1 MALSHIP
8 VLLAE
13 TLEALAVKA
22 GGFYVDG
29 TAGGGGHA
37 EAILQASAPDGRL
50 LALDRDE
57 TAVRRVQ
64 ERLRRWGER
73 VRVVHGRFADMA
85 EWVARLGAGPVD
97 GVFFDL
103 GMSSFQVDDPAR
115 GFSFLRDGPLDMR
128 MDRASTQT
136 AARWLNEASE
146 SEMMRGF
153 REWGEEQAARRIAR
167 AIVQRRAERPF
178 ARTGEL
184 AELVAAVKGGRRGK
198 RIHPATQIFQAVR
211 MAVNNEAE
219 QIVLGLEAALE
230 TVRPGGRV
238 AAISFHSVEDR
249 LVKRTLGAHVPR
261 WESLQEGG
269 QRRHGRLPSV
279 RWVRRKPWVAG
290 PEERASNPRSRSAKL
305 RAVEVENLA
314 A

>member
-1 MALSHIP
+1 MAFSHMP

-37 EAILQASAPDGRL
+37 EAILRASEPDGRL

-57 TAVRRVQ
+57 AAVRRVR
-64 ERLRRWGER
+64 ERLQAWGER
-73 VRVVHGRFADMA
+73 VQVVHGRFSEIA
-85 EWVARLGAGPVD
+85 EWVSRFGPGPAD
-97 GVFFDL
+97 GVLFDL

-115 GFSFLRDGPLDMR
+115 GFSFQSDGPLDMR
-128 MDRASTQT
+128 MDLSAPRT
-136 AARWLNEASE
+136 AAQWLNEEPE
-146 SEMMRGF
+146 SEMARVLK
-153 REWGEEQAARRIAR
+153 EWGEEPAAKRIAR
-167 AIVQRRAERPF
+167 AVVARRAERPF
-178 ARTGEL
+178 GRTSEL
-184 AELVAAVKGGRRGK
+184 AELVTAVKGGRRGR
-198 RIHPATQIFQAVR
+198 RIHPATQTFQAVR
-211 MAVNNEAE
+211 MAVNGEME
-219 QIVLGLEAALE
+219 QIALGLEAALRA
-230 TVRPGGRV
+230 VRPGGRV

-279 RWVRRKPWVAG
+279 RWVRKKPWVAG
-290 PEERASNPRSRSAKL
+290 PQECAANPRARSAKL
-305 RAVEVENLA
+305 RAVEVETNA